1 MPFLWRSRIRSAA
14 PGRRDVVTMY
24 SLPTALRFAGTGLVA
39 GCCQGGFPT
48 TGRSHHR
55 RPAWGWISGLGRPG
69 RPGGQPQRPTYPRG
83 SLKLVAST
91 DRILHTIWITGL
103 SDVFPPACRS
113 SRGVPIKLDVSVS
126 AAQWVLLASGT
137 AAVVTGADPGAE
149 VI

>member
-39 GCCQGGFPT
+39 GCCPGGFPT

-55 RPAWGWISGLGRPG
+55 RPAWGWFSGLGRPG

-83 SLKLVAST
+83 SLMLVAST

-103 SDVFPPACRS
+103 SDVFPLHSCSWTS
-113 SRGVPIKLDVSVS
+113 SPLAFGYEPSLQGSFLD
-126 AAQWVLLASGT
+126 ATGLLLR
-137 AAVVTGADPGAE
+137 
-149 VI
+149 